1 MGWGAEPPGPSKE
14 GTNSKYCRTHE
25 AHKLDLYLK
34 VITDLKR
41 RHHPHIITTR
51 DQYACLSLSHLGDCN
66 HCRLDKIHAN
76 FENVKLFDSPHMI
89 LC

>member
-34 VITDLKR
+34 VITDLNAS
-41 RHHPHIITTR
+41 ITR
-51 DQYACLSLSHLGDCN
+51 ILSRPATN
-66 HCRLDKIHAN
+66 MHA
-76 FENVKLFDSPHMI
+76 
-89 LC
+89 